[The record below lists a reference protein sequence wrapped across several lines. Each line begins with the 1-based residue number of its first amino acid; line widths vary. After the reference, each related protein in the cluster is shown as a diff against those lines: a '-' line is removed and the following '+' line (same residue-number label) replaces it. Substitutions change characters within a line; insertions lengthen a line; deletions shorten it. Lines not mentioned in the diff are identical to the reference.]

1 MGNVLPAIRQLV
13 KPQFTRRLVHR
24 CPVAAETKDYPAII
38 AINVRALMRAAGW
51 SERDLG
57 KRAGLAPK
65 SVNNI
70 VNGKHIPGV
79 TNLTLIARAFAV
91 PPWVLFLEDM
101 TTGDSARSI
110 ERLVSLYSRI
120 DHAGRDLLT
129 GVAERA
135 ASYRSKT

>member
-1 MGNVLPAIRQLV
+1 M
-13 KPQFTRRLVHR
+13 
-24 CPVAAETKDYPAII
+24 AAETKDYPAII

-101 TTGDSARSI
+101 PTGDSARSI